1 MSEKQFLS
9 RREVSQMLGVTEQTV
24 SNYVSNGWLSAV
36 KMSVRTMVTRS
47 SVMRVFDNMKTD
59 DEIAKE
65 IKAYRLRAEQE
76 NVKARKEYAK
86 AHSNSSMLTMLGS
99 TYFRDILVTIIKSMG
114 YRHLNDSQMNM
125 ICTMIDGWSGRDI
138 EDKLGVTREGAR
150 YRMRKALRAIRSLPS
165 YSELEEKIDTLNIEN
180 KVLADMC
187 SSLRE
192 KVASLEKQMAIQND
206 SGSNKSSISIEDVYM
221 YELLQTRVDDMPF
234 QKKAS
239 NVFQYC
245 DIKTLYDLVQYKPT
259 DLLKVRFVG
268 RKTVSGIEDVLAT
281 VNLTLGMDV
290 IKYKKA
296 YADAHVLYIQKYK
309 T

>member
-1 MSEKQFLS
+1 MSEKQLLS
-9 RREVSQMLGVTEQTV
+9 RREVSQIYGVTEQTV

-36 KMSVRTMVTRS
+36 KMSGRTMVTRS

-59 DEIAKE
+59 DEIALE
-65 IKAYRLRAEQE
+65 TKAYRLRAEQE
-76 NVKARKEYAK
+76 NAKARKEYAK

-99 TYFRDILVTIIKSMG
+99 TYFRDILITIIKSMG
-114 YRHLNDSQMNM
+114 YRHLDKSQENM
-125 ICTMIDGWSGRDI
+125 ICTMMDEWSRHGI
-138 EDKLGVTREGAR
+138 EDKLGVTYEGAR
-150 YRMRKALRAIRSLPS
+150 YRMRKALRAISSLPS
-165 YSELEEKIDTLNIEN
+165 YSELEDKIDTLNIDN
-180 KVLADMC
+180 KALADMC
-187 SSLRE
+187 SSLKE
-192 KVASLEKQMAIQND
+192 KIASLEKRMAIQND
-206 SGSNKSSISIEDVYM
+206 SGSNKSSISIEDVNT

-234 QKKAS
+234 QKKAF

-268 RKTVSGIEDVLAT
+268 RKTVSGIEDILAT

-296 YADAHVLYIQKYK
+296 YAERANLIYTKI
-309 T
+309 